1 MNLDGA
7 TVAELI
13 SRWLHILG
21 AITLA
26 GSAIFMRFAL
36 HPTLA
41 QSPDDVRATIK
52 EGVRKRWLMFV
63 HTSIAIVLFSGLYN
77 FYARFTEVKP
87 MPYHAFFGL
96 KFLLAMVVFF
106 IASALVG
113 RSKGLQP
120 MRDNAGF
127 YLNINVVLAVILV
140 AIGGLMREAPKKV
153 IEGAAQSPSALVL
166 PVATSNSA
174 SIGTRSD
181 AIANE

>member
-1 MNLDGA
+1 MNLDGG
-7 TVAELI
+7 TVLELI

-36 HPTLA
+36 HPTLE
-41 QSPDDVRATIK
+41 QSPAEVQSTIK
-52 EGVRKRWLMFV
+52 DGVRRRWLKFV
-63 HTSIAIVLFSGLYN
+63 HGSIAIVLLTGLFN
-77 FYARFTEVKP
+77 FYARFAEVKP
-87 MPYHAFFGL
+87 MPYHAIFGL

-113 RSKGLQP
+113 RSKGLQA
-120 MRDNAGF
+120 MRDRAGF

-140 AIGGLMREAPKKV
+140 ALGGLMRYAPLKPT
-153 IEGAAQSPSALVL
+153 EGAVQSPSALVR

-174 SIGTRSD
+174 SIGTSSD

>member
-1 MNLDGA
+1 MNLEGA
-7 TVAELI
+7 TAAELI

-41 QSPDDVRATIK
+41 EATDDVRASVK
-52 EGVRKRWLMFV
+52 EGVRRRWLVFV
-63 HTSIAIVLFSGLYN
+63 HSSITVVLLTGLFN
-77 FYARFTEVKP
+77 FYCRFAEVKP
-87 MPYHAFFGL
+87 MPYHAIFGL
-96 KFLLAMVVFF
+96 KLLLAMVVFF

-113 RSKGLQP
+113 RSRGLQP
-120 MRDNAGF
+120 MRDHAGF

-140 AIGGLMREAPKKV
+140 GLGGVMRYAPLKPT
-153 IEGAAQSPSALVL
+153 APSAQSPSALVR

-174 SIGTRSD
+174 SIGTSSD

>member
-1 MNLDGA
+1 MLDGA
-7 TVAELI
+7 TALEMI

-36 HPTLA
+36 HPALA
-41 QSPDDVRATIK
+41 EAPADWQAQLKD
-52 EGVRKRWLMFV
+52 GVRRRWLLFV
-63 HTSIAIVLFSGLYN
+63 HSSIAIVLLTGLFN
-77 FYARFTEVKP
+77 FYCRFAEVKP
-87 MPYHAFFGL
+87 MPYHAIFGL

-120 MRDNAGF
+120 MRDNAAF
-127 YLNINVVLAVILV
+127 YLNINVVLAIVLV
-140 AIGGLMREAPKKV
+140 GLGGLMRYAPEKPRPA
-153 IEGAAQSPSALVL
+153 AAQSPSAFVL

-174 SIGTRSD
+174 SIGTSSA